1 MDEDLEAIRL
11 RAYEIWESE
20 GRTGNPMDHWLRA
33 QRELRPGPG
42 GRASAAGETPSSNA
56 APGPTSPSAT

>member
-33 QRELRPGPG
+33 QRELRPGPAG
-42 GRASAAGETPSSNA
+42 AAASEAPSLDEP
-56 APGPTSPSAT
+56 PGPTAPSAT